1 MYLHFK
7 YLKCLVKVGY
17 WHAWSK
23 GCWSFEKNPISVY
36 SQFFHT
42 FPAGKAE
49 PSPVVEHDGEHQGP
63 VQVIMDYHE
72 AMGKAFR
79 VQDLFLFLG
88 VSAKKGV
95 L

>member
-1 MYLHFK
+1 MLGA
-7 YLKCLVKVGY
+7 KVVVE
-17 WHAWSK
+17 ALR
-23 GCWSFEKNPISVY
+23 KNLISVY
-36 SQFFHT
+36 SQFFHA

-72 AMGKAFR
+72 AMVKAFR
-79 VQDLFLFLG
+79 IQDLFLILA

-95 L
+95 V